1 MEELIFNVA
10 DNTFFFNDLE
20 ECDQIHIDD
29 MSSDDNGQDLT
40 NYNFNQDGFRAA
52 NTTNDV
58 YLATGGSCSKENMC
72 LSLNIW
78 ATLILVTPSIRLIQ
92 YYVTISDK
100 HSPHLIHPM

>member
-1 MEELIFNVA
+1 MNTKTIRRIHHRYGKDGDHLHGLAQKMEELIFNVA

-58 YLATGGSCSKENMC
+58 YMATGGNYITVGKCSA
-72 LSLNIW
+72 S
-78 ATLILVTPSIRLIQ
+78 
-92 YYVTISDK
+92 
-100 HSPHLIHPM
+100 

>member
-58 YLATGGSCSKENMC
+58 YLATGG
-72 LSLNIW
+72 
-78 ATLILVTPSIRLIQ
+78 TIRLRKVPPLCCDYIAM
-92 YYVTISDK
+92 
-100 HSPHLIHPM
+100 PMAFKSMP

>member
-58 YLATGGSCSKENMC
+58 YLATGG
-72 LSLNIW
+72 
-78 ATLILVTPSIRLIQ
+78 TIRLRKVPRLCCDYIAM
-92 YYVTISDK
+92 
-100 HSPHLIHPM
+100 PMAFKSMP

>member
-1 MEELIFNVA
+1 MIELINDNDICRYGKDGDHLHGLAQKMEELIFNVA

-40 NYNFNQDGFRAA
+40 NYNFNQDGFRTA

-58 YLATGGSCSKENMC
+58 YLATGGTECKEK
-72 LSLNIW
+72 
-78 ATLILVTPSIRLIQ
+78 RLLAKSRLQ
-92 YYVTISDK
+92 R
-100 HSPHLIHPM
+100 H